1 MGARYLANMN
11 TKEIHD
17 LEADITSDKRALC
30 KLDEI
35 KEKHKAYFYTKS
47 GFESLIKNIQGYN
60 GCKWCLPGYH
70 TD

>member
-17 LEADITSDKRALC
+17 LKADIKLKTRGQC
-30 KLDEI
+30 QLDEI
-35 KEKHKAYFYTKS
+35 KEKHKKLVYTEVTV
-47 GFESLIKNIQGYN
+47 ESLVRNEGYN
-60 GCKWCLPGYH
+60 GCKWCLSKYH